1 MTEMIYSV
9 DLIEEQIRVAMGE
22 KLRYKQVILAL
33 FVKFQIE
40 ERDCQKSSSIW
51 NNFLYRRKL
60 CLEDTRL
67 NAVSMQKTHLKGLDL
82 ALVRST
88 IYMLHIPTLSN

>member
-40 ERDCQKSSSIW
+40 EEIA
-51 NNFLYRRKL
+51 RK
-60 CLEDTRL
+60 
-67 NAVSMQKTHLKGLDL
+67 
-82 ALVRST
+82 ALQSGIIFFT
-88 IYMLHIPTLSN
+88 GGNCA